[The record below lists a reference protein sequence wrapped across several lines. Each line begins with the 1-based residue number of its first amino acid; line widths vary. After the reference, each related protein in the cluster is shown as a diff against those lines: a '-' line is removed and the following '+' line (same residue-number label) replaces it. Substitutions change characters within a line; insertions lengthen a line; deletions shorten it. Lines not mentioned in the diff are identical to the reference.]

1 MALYHPPALGEG
13 TRGEQLMEA
22 WLARKIDMVAVRAT
36 LRDTPLLGFVATGA
50 AAAARSA
57 LSKVSNVK
65 PPPPGAE
72 G

>member
-1 MALYHPPALGEG
+1 
-13 TRGEQLMEA
+13 MEA

-36 LRDTPLLGFVATGA
+36 LRDAPLLGFVATGA